1 MHQLCSWYKTLHKRL
16 KHAKKM
22 LSTNL
27 FTTHLQILTVGNE
40 NAQRKPKIWLYSAFL
55 EDAIV
60 CSMQDC
66 TILMRE
72 INPGP
77 GEVYGCITAHIRA
90 NFILQTPRGLISLA
104 SMIAT
109 CTFIEV
115 TPENCS
121 GHFKWHCILH
131 HILNSLYLIFSIF
144 DFQPGAKRVILKLR
158 MPVGCM

>member
-1 MHQLCSWYKTLHKRL
+1 MHQLCSCYKTLHKRL

-40 NAQRKPKIWLYSAFL
+40 NWQRKTKTWQYSSFV
-55 EDAIV
+55 EDTIV
-60 CSMQDC
+60 CPMQDFI
-66 TILMRE
+66 ILMRE

-115 TPENCS
+115 TTEYCS